1 MAEHASH
8 IIAAWMPQGYE
19 WLVILVALLLIFG
32 RRLPEVARGLGKSIV
47 EFKKGLSETSDIQKE
62 LTDEAKKVK
71 DDVVNETKS
80 ATSPNDTGKTV

>member
-1 MAEHASH
+1 MTEHTPY
-8 IIAAWMPQGYE
+8 IIAWMPGTME
-19 WLVILVALLLIFG
+19 WIIILVVALVIFG

-62 LTDEAKKVK
+62 LTDEVKKVK

-80 ATSPNDTGKTV
+80 AASPNDTGKTV